1 MSGGA
6 PGTGRGRLRRGSI
19 LTSMNGGSTL
29 HDTPGLAI
37 RSIMQG
43 FTPDGHRD
51 SSLYRG
57 LSLARK
63 V

>member
-1 MSGGA
+1 MSVALGISGG
-6 PGTGRGRLRRGSI
+6 RLPRGSI
-19 LTSMNGGSTL
+19 WTSMNGGSTL

-51 SSLYRG
+51 SSLYRV
-57 LSLARK
+57 ARLPTN

>member
-1 MSGGA
+1 MRAARGVAG
-6 PGTGRGRLRRGSI
+6 GRLRRGSVF
-19 LTSMNGGSTL
+19 TSMKCGSTL
-29 HDTPGLAI
+29 HDTLGLAI
-37 RSIMQG
+37 PSAVQG

-57 LSLARK
+57 DRIAEH

>member
-6 PGTGRGRLRRGSI
+6 GGKGGRLRRGSI
-19 LTSMNGGSTL
+19 FPGMKGQGSTL

-37 RSIMQG
+37 PSIMQG
-43 FTPDGHRD
+43 FTPGGHRD
-51 SSLYRG
+51 SSLYR
-57 LSLARK
+57 LINVARN

>member
-1 MSGGA
+1 MKSGALGFSC
-6 PGTGRGRLRRGSI
+6 GRLRRGSI
-19 LTSMNGGSTL
+19 WASMNGGSTL

-37 RSIMQG
+37 RSIVQG